1 MASNTLKEHIPHVQD
16 MYKEYFL
23 DYASYV
29 ITDRAVPH
37 LNDGLKPVQRR
48 ILHALR
54 EEEDGR
60 FHKVANIIGQT
71 MKYHPHGDAAIGDA
85 LVNLGQKDLLI
96 DTQGNWGDPVTGDS
110 AAAPRYIEAKLS
122 KFALEVAFNPATTAW
137 QRSYDGRNLE
147 PIILPMKFPLVLAQG
162 AEGIAVGLATKIVPH
177 NFQEILKCCIA
188 VLKKEKYKL
197 LPDFPTGGLVDAS
210 NYNDGQSGGKLKVR
224 AKIVAVDNKTLAIT
238 QVPFGT
244 TTTSLIESIVAA
256 NDKGKIKVRKIEDKT
271 AKNVDII
278 VHLPQGADPDKAIDA
293 LYAFTDCES
302 SISPNCCVIFEN
314 KPVFLG
320 VSELLELSVQNT
332 VKLLKKE
339 LEIRKHDLSEKWHF
353 KSLEKIFIEERI
365 YRNIE
370 KCETWEAIIDTID
383 KGLRPFRK
391 QFIRDVTVEDITR
404 LTEIRIKRISRF
416 DGFKAD
422 EEMIALQKDIDETDK
437 HLKNLTKYAISYY
450 ERLLERYGKGR
461 ERKTR
466 IARFDEIDASEVI
479 LSNLKV
485 YVDKEGG
492 YVGTSVR
499 DGELVGNDFSAM
511 DEIIAFKED
520 GTFAV
525 TKVADKAFVGNKV
538 IHVAKFNREDDK
550 TVYNMLYRDGRVGP
564 VLAKRFQVGGITRDK
579 QYDLTKGGAQSR
591 VWYLEVQ
598 PEGIPDKVVIHLQPQ
613 PRIKTEVPVNFE
625 EFEVR
630 ARGTNGSIVTKYAVK
645 KVERKTRLPEPEAD
659 EKKSGK

>member
-29 ITDRAVPH
+29 INDRAVPH

-96 DTQGNWGDPVTGDS
+96 DTQGNWGDPMTGDS
-110 AAAPRYIEAKLS
+110 AAAARYIEAKLS

-177 NFQEILKCCIA
+177 NFIEIIKCCIA

-238 QVPFGT
+238 QIPFGT
-244 TTTSLIESIVAA
+244 TTGSLIDSIVTA

-278 VHLPQGADPDKAIDA
+278 IHLPQGADPDKAIDA

-320 VSELLELSVQNT
+320 VSELLELSVHNT

-391 QFIRDVTVEDITR
+391 QFLRDVTVEDITR

-422 EEMIALQKDIDETDK
+422 EEMMALGKDIEETDRN
-437 HLKNLTKYAISYY
+437 LKNLTRYAVAYY
-450 ERLLERYGKGR
+450 ERLLEKYGKGR

-499 DGELVGNDFSAM
+499 DGELIGNDFSAM

-564 VLAKRFQVGGITRDK
+564 IMAKRFQVGGITRDK

-598 PEGIPDKVVIHLQPQ
+598 PQGIPDKVIIHLQPQ

-625 EFEVR
+625 DLEVR
-630 ARGTNGSIVTKYAVK
+630 ARGTNGSVVTKYAVK
-645 KVERKTRLPEPEAD
+645 KVERKTRLPQPEEPS
-659 EKKSGK
+659 KK

>member
-96 DTQGNWGDPVTGDS
+96 DTQGNWGDPMTGDS

-177 NFQEILKCCIA
+177 NFIEIIKCCIA
-188 VLKKEKYKL
+188 VLRNEKYKL

-238 QVPFGT
+238 QIPFGT
-244 TTTSLIESIVAA
+244 TTGSLIESIVAA

-278 VHLPQGADPDKAIDA
+278 IHLPQGADPDKAIDA

-320 VSELLELSVQNT
+320 VSELLELSVRNT
-332 VKLLKKE
+332 VKLLKRE
-339 LEIRKHDLSEKWHF
+339 LEIRKHDLSEKWNF

-370 KCETWEAIIDTID
+370 KCETWEAIVETID

-391 QFIRDVTVEDITR
+391 QFLRDVTVEDITR

-422 EEMIALQKDIDETDK
+422 EEMMALDKDIEETEK
-437 HLKNLTKYAISYY
+437 NLKNLTKYAISYY
-450 ERLLERYGKGR
+450 ERLLEKYGKGR

-466 IARFDEIDASEVI
+466 VARFDEIDASEVI

-564 VLAKRFQVGGITRDK
+564 VMAKRFQVGGITRDK

-598 PEGIPDKVVIHLQPQ
+598 PQGIPDKVIIHLQPQ
-613 PRIKTEVPVNFE
+613 PRIKTEIPVNFE
-625 EFEVR
+625 DFEVR
-630 ARGTNGSIVTKYAVK
+630 ARGTNGSMVTKYAVK
-645 KVERKTRLPEPEAD
+645 KVERKTKLPQSED
-659 EKKSGK
+659 TKK

>member
-1 MASNTLKEHIPHVQD
+1 MAGNTLKEHIPHVQD

-37 LNDGLKPVQRR
+37 LADGLKPVQRR
-48 ILHALR
+48 ILHSLR

-85 LVNLGQKDLLI
+85 LVNLGQKNLLI
-96 DTQGNWGDPVTGDS
+96 DTQGNWGDPMTGDS
-110 AAAPRYIEAKLS
+110 AAAPRYIETKLS
-122 KFALEVAFNPATTAW
+122 KFALEVAFNPATTLW

-162 AEGIAVGLATKIVPH
+162 AEGIAVGLATKILPH
-177 NFQEILKCCIA
+177 NFIELIKCCIA

-224 AKIVAVDNKTLAIT
+224 ARIVQIDARTLAIT
-238 QVPFGT
+238 EIPFGT
-244 TTTSLIESIVAA
+244 TTGSLMDSIVTA
-256 NDKGKIKVRKIEDKT
+256 NDKGKIKIKRIEDKT

-278 VHLPQGADPDKAIDA
+278 VHLPQGSDPDKAIDA
-293 LYAFTDCES
+293 LYAFTDCET

-320 VSELLELSVQNT
+320 VTELLELSVQNT
-332 VKLLKKE
+332 VKLLKLE
-339 LEIRKHDLSEKWHF
+339 LEIRNKDLSEKWHF
-353 KSLEKIFIEERI
+353 KSLEKVFIEERI
-365 YRNIE
+365 YRQIE
-370 KCETWEAIIDTID
+370 KCETWEAIIETID

-391 QFIRDVTVEDITR
+391 QFVRDVTVDDITR

-422 EEMIALQKDIDETDK
+422 EEMIALQKEIGETE
-437 HLKNLTKYAISYY
+437 KNLKGLTRYAIAYY
-450 ERLLERYGKGR
+450 ENLLAKYGKGR
-461 ERKTR
+461 ERKTK
-466 IARFDEIDASEVI
+466 ISRFDAIDASDVI

-485 YVDKEGG
+485 YMDRENGF
-492 YVGTSVR
+492 VGTSVR
-499 DGELVGNDFSAM
+499 DGELIGDSFSTL

-525 TKVADKAFVGNKV
+525 TKVGEKNYVGNK
-538 IHVAKFNREDDK
+538 ILSAAKFDRNDTS
-550 TVYNMLYRDGRVGP
+550 TVYNMLYRDGRGGATM
-564 VLAKRFQVGGITRDK
+564 AKRFQIGGITRDK
-579 QYDLTKGGAQSR
+579 QYDLTKGSAQSKT
-591 VWYLEVQ
+591 WYLEKQ
-598 PEGIPDKVVIHLQPQ
+598 PEGRPDKVIIHLVPQ

-630 ARGTNGSIVTKYAVK
+630 ARGTNGTMVTKHTVK
-645 KVERKTRLPEPEAD
+645 RVERKTKLPDAEE
-659 EKKSGK
+659 EKGGRK

>member
-1 MASNTLKEHIPHVQD
+1 MASNTLKEHIPHVED

-48 ILHALR
+48 ILHSLR

-85 LVNLGQKDLLI
+85 MVNLGQKDLLI

-110 AAAPRYIEAKLS
+110 AAAARYIEAKLS

-162 AEGIAVGLATKIVPH
+162 AEGIAVGLSTKIVPH
-177 NFQEILKCCIA
+177 NFIEIINCCIA
-188 VLKKEKYKL
+188 VLKKEKFKL
-197 LPDFPTGGLVDAS
+197 LPDFPTGGKVDVS
-210 NYNDGQSGGKLKVR
+210 EYKDGKAGSKLKVR
-224 AKIVAVDNKTLAIT
+224 AKIIAVDGKTLAIT
-238 QVPFGT
+238 QIPFGT
-244 TTTSLIESIVAA
+244 TTGTLIDSIVTA
-256 NDKGKIKVRKIEDKT
+256 NEKGKIKIRKIEDKT
-271 AKNVDII
+271 AANVDIVI
-278 VHLPQGADPDKAIDA
+278 HLPSGADTDKSIDA
-293 LYAFTDCES
+293 LYAFTDCET

-339 LEIRKHDLSEKWHF
+339 LEIRKHDLQEKWHF
-353 KSLEKIFIEERI
+353 KSLEQIFIEERI

-370 KCETWEAIIDTID
+370 KCETWDAIVKTID
-383 KGLRPFRK
+383 KGLQPFK
-391 QFIRDVTVEDITR
+391 KKFIRDVTVEDITR

-416 DGFKAD
+416 DSMKAE
-422 EEMIALQKDIDETDK
+422 EEMLALDKEIAETEK
-437 HLKNLTKYAISYY
+437 HLKGLTRYAIAYY
-450 ERLLERYGKGR
+450 ENLLAKYGKGR
-461 ERKTR
+461 ERKTK
-466 IARFDEIDASEVI
+466 ISRFDEIDASEVI

-485 YVDKEGG
+485 YMDVEGG
-492 YVGTSVR
+492 YVGTSIR
-499 DGELVGNDFSAM
+499 DGELIGDNFSSM
-511 DEIIAFKED
+511 DEVIAFKED

-525 TKVADKAFVGNKV
+525 TKVTDKAYVGGK
-538 IHVAKFNREDDK
+538 IIRAAKFDRADDK
-550 TVYNMLYRDGRVGP
+550 TVYNMLYRDGRGGAT
-564 VLAKRFQVGGITRDK
+564 LAKRFQVGGITRDK
-579 QYDLTKGGAQSR
+579 QYDLTKGSPQSK
-591 VWYLEVQ
+591 VWYLEIQ
-598 PEGIPDKVVIHLQPQ
+598 PQGKPDKAMINLVPQ

-625 EFEVR
+625 DFEVR
-630 ARGTNGSIVTKYAVK
+630 ARGTNGTIVTKHAVK
-645 KVERKTRLPEPEAD
+645 KVVRLTKEAKPS
-659 EKKSGK
+659 EE

>member
-1 MASNTLKEHIPHVQD
+1 MAANTLKEHIPHVQD

-48 ILHALR
+48 ILHSLR

-85 LVNLGQKDLLI
+85 MVNLGQKDLLI

-177 NFQEILKCCIA
+177 NFIEIIDCCIK
-188 VLKKEKYKL
+188 VLKKEKFKL
-197 LPDFPTGGLVDAS
+197 LPDFPTGGKVDVS
-210 NYNDGQSGGKLKVR
+210 EYKDGKSGSKLKVR
-224 AKIVAVDNKTLAIT
+224 AKILAVDNKTLAIT
-238 QVPFGT
+238 QIPFGT
-244 TTTSLIESIVAA
+244 TTGSLIDSIVTA
-256 NDKGKIKVRKIEDKT
+256 NDKGKIKIRKIEDKT
-271 AKNVDII
+271 AANVDIVI
-278 VHLPQGADPDKAIDA
+278 HLPSGADTDKSIDA
-293 LYAFTDCES
+293 LYAFTDCET

-314 KPVFLG
+314 KPVFVG

-332 VKLLKKE
+332 VKLLKSE
-339 LEIRKHDLSEKWHF
+339 LEIRKHDLQEKWHF
-353 KSLEKIFIEERI
+353 KSLEQIFIEERI

-370 KCETWEAIIDTID
+370 KAETWEAIVKTID
-383 KGLRPFRK
+383 KGLQPFKKKFLRE
-391 QFIRDVTVEDITR
+391 VTEEDITR

-416 DGFKAD
+416 DSMKAE
-422 EEMIALQKDIDETDK
+422 EEMIALDKEIAETEK
-437 HLKNLTKYAISYY
+437 HLKGLTRYAIAYYENLLAKYA
-450 ERLLERYGKGR
+450 KGR
-461 ERKTR
+461 ERKTK
-466 IARFDEIDASEVI
+466 ISRFDEIDASEVI

-485 YVDKEGG
+485 YMDVEGG
-492 YVGTSVR
+492 YVGTSLR
-499 DGELVGNDFSAM
+499 DGELIGDNFSSM

-525 TKVADKAFVGNKV
+525 TKVTDKAYVGGR
-538 IHVAKFNREDDK
+538 IIRASKFNREDDK
-550 TVYNMLYRDGRVGP
+550 TVYNMLYRDGRGGP
-564 VLAKRFQVGGITRDK
+564 TLAKRFQVGGITRDK
-579 QYDLTKGGAQSR
+579 QYDLSKGSPQSK
-591 VWYLEVQ
+591 VWYLEIQ
-598 PEGIPDKVVIHLQPQ
+598 PQGKPDKVMINLVPQ
-613 PRIKTEVPVNFE
+613 PRIKTELPLNFE
-625 EFEVR
+625 DFEVR
-630 ARGTNGSIVTKYAVK
+630 ARGTNGTIVTKHGVK
-645 KVERKTRLPEPEAD
+645 RVVRLTKESPAA
-659 EKKSGK
+659 

>member
-37 LNDGLKPVQRR
+37 LADGLKPVQRR
-48 ILHALR
+48 ILHSLR

-96 DTQGNWGDPVTGDS
+96 DCQGNWGDPMTGDS
-110 AAAPRYIEAKLS
+110 AAAARYIEAKLS
-122 KFALEVAFNPATTAW
+122 KFALEVAFNPATTSW

-177 NFQEILKCCIA
+177 NFIEIIKCCIA
-188 VLKKEKYKL
+188 VLKKEKFKL
-197 LPDFPTGGLVDAS
+197 LPDFPTGGQVDAS
-210 NYNDGQSGGKLKVR
+210 NYNDGQSPGKLKVR

-238 QVPFGT
+238 HIPFGT
-244 TTTSLIESIVAA
+244 TTGSLIDSIVTA
-256 NDKGKIKVRKIEDKT
+256 NDKGKIKIRKIEDKT
-271 AKNVDII
+271 AKNVDIVI
-278 VHLPQGADPDKAIDA
+278 HLPQGTDPDKAIDA

-332 VKLLKKE
+332 VKLLKSE

-365 YRNIE
+365 YRSIE

-391 QFIRDVTVEDITR
+391 QFLRDVTVEDITR

-416 DGFKAD
+416 DGFKSD
-422 EEMIALQKDIDETDK
+422 EEMIALDKDIQETEK
-437 HLKNLTKYAISYY
+437 HLKNLTKYAVAYY
-450 ERLLERYGKGR
+450 ENLLAKYGKGR
-461 ERKTR
+461 ERKTK
-466 IARFDEIDASEVI
+466 IARFDAIDASEVI

-485 YVDKEGG
+485 YMDREGG

-499 DGELVGNDFSAM
+499 DGELIGADFSAM

-520 GTFAV
+520 GTFSV
-525 TKVADKAFVGNKV
+525 SKVSDKAFMGNKI
-538 IHVAKFNREDDK
+538 IHIAKFDRQDDK
-550 TVYNMLYRDGRVGP
+550 TVYNMLYRDGRGGATM
-564 VLAKRFQVGGITRDK
+564 AKRFQVGGISRDK
-579 QYDLTKGGAQSR
+579 QYDLTKGSAQSK
-591 VWYLEVQ
+591 VWFLEVQ
-598 PEGIPDKVVIHLQPQ
+598 PAGIVDKVIVHLQPQ
-613 PRIKTEVPVNFE
+613 PRIKTEVPLNFE
-625 EFEVR
+625 DIEIR
-630 ARGTNGSIVTKYAVK
+630 ARGTNGTIVTKHAVK
-645 KVERKTRLPEPEAD
+645 KVERKTRMPATED
-659 EKKSGK
+659 SGKK

>member
-1 MASNTLKEHIPHVQD
+1 MAANTLKDHIPHVQD

-37 LNDGLKPVQRR
+37 LADGLKPVQRR
-48 ILHALR
+48 ILHSLR
-54 EEEDGR
+54 QEEDGR

-85 LVNLGQKDLLI
+85 LVNLGQKNLLI
-96 DTQGNWGDPVTGDS
+96 DTQGNWGDPMTGDS
-110 AAAPRYIEAKLS
+110 AAAARYIEAKLS
-122 KFALEVAFNPATTAW
+122 KFALDVAFNPATTTW

-147 PIILPMKFPLVLAQG
+147 PVLLPMKFPLLLAQG

-177 NFQEILKCCIA
+177 NFIELIECCIA
-188 VLKKEKYKL
+188 VLKKEKFKL
-197 LPDFPTGGLVDAS
+197 RPDFPTGGLVDIS

-224 AKIVAVDNKTLAIT
+224 AKIIQVDARTLAIT
-238 QVPFGT
+238 HIPFGT
-244 TTTSLIESIVAA
+244 TTGTLIDSIVTA
-256 NDKGKIKVRKIEDKT
+256 NDKGKIKIKRIEDKT
-271 AKNVDII
+271 ARDVEI
-278 VHLPQGADPDKAIDA
+278 VIHLPPGSDPDKSVDA

-314 KPVFLG
+314 KPVFVG

-332 VKLLKKE
+332 VKLLKSE
-339 LEIRKHDLSEKWHF
+339 LEIRKQDLSEKWHF
-353 KSLEKIFIEERI
+353 KSLEKVFIEERI
-365 YRNIE
+365 YRQIE
-370 KCETWEAIIDTID
+370 KCETWEAIIETID

-391 QFIRDVTVEDITR
+391 QFVRDVTVDDITR

-422 EEMIALQKDIDETDK
+422 EEMLVLQKEIGETEK
-437 HLKNLTKYAISYY
+437 NLKSLTKYAIGYY
-450 ERLLERYGKGR
+450 EDLMAKYGKGR
-461 ERKTR
+461 ERKTK
-466 IARFDEIDASEVI
+466 ISRFDEIDASEVI

-485 YVDKEGG
+485 YMDRENGF
-492 YVGTSVR
+492 VGTSVR
-499 DGELVGNDFSAM
+499 DGELIGDNFSSM
-511 DEIIAFKED
+511 DEVIAFKED

-525 TKVADKAFVGNKV
+525 TKVGDKNFVGNK
-538 IHVAKFNREDDK
+538 IISAAKFDRADDQ
-550 TVYNMLYRDGRVGP
+550 TVYNMLYRDGRGGAL
-564 VLAKRFQVGGITRDK
+564 LAKRFQVGGITRDK
-579 QYDLTKGGAQSR
+579 QYDLTKGSPQSK

-598 PEGIPDKVVIHLQPQ
+598 PKGLVDKVMVTLIPQ

-630 ARGTNGSIVTKYAVK
+630 ARGTNGAIVTKYAVK
-645 KVERKTRLPEPEAD
+645 KVERRTKLREPED
-659 EKKSGK
+659 EKGGKK

>member
-60 FHKVANIIGQT
+60 FHKVANVIGQT

-96 DTQGNWGDPVTGDS
+96 DTQGNWGDPVTGDA

-177 NFQEILKCCIA
+177 NFQEIIKACIA
-188 VLKKEKYKL
+188 VLKKEKFKL

-210 NYNDGQSGGKLKVR
+210 NYNDGKSGGKLKVR
-224 AKIVAVDNKTLAIT
+224 AKIIAVDNKTLAIT
-238 QVPFGT
+238 QIPFGT
-244 TTTSLIESIVAA
+244 TTGSLIDSIVAA
-256 NDKGKIKVRKIEDKT
+256 NDKGKIKIRKIEDKT
-271 AKNVDII
+271 AANVDIVI
-278 VHLPQGADPDKAIDA
+278 HLPQGADPEKSIDA

-320 VSELLELSVQNT
+320 VSELLELSVRNT
-332 VKLLKKE
+332 VNLLQRE

-370 KCETWEAIIDTID
+370 KCETWEAIVETID

-422 EEMIALQKDIDETDK
+422 EEMMALDKDIQETDRN
-437 HLKNLTKYAISYY
+437 LKNLTKYAIGYY
-450 ERLLERYGKGR
+450 ENLLAKYGKGR
-461 ERKTR
+461 ERKTKVT
-466 IARFDEIDASEVI
+466 RFDAIDAADVI

-485 YVDKEGG
+485 YVDRDGG

-499 DGELVGNDFSAM
+499 DGELVGADFSAM

-520 GTFAV
+520 GTFSV
-525 TKVADKAFVGNKV
+525 SKVADKVFMGNKI
-538 IHVAKFNREDDK
+538 IHIAKFNRDDDK
-550 TVYNMLYRDGRVGP
+550 TVYNMLYRDGRGGP
-564 VLAKRFQVGGITRDK
+564 TLAKRFQVGGITRDK
-579 QYDLTKGGAQSR
+579 QYDLTKGNAQSK
-591 VWYLEVQ
+591 VWFIAVQ
-598 PEGIPDKVVIHLQPQ
+598 PEGIADKVIVHLVPQ
-613 PRIKTEVPVNFE
+613 PRIKTELPVNFE
-625 EFEVR
+625 DFEVR
-630 ARGTNGSIVTKYAVK
+630 ARGTNGVTVTQHAVK
-645 KVERKTRLPEPEAD
+645 RVERKTKLPSED
-659 EKKSGK
+659 EEKSSRK